1 MRNWMTRKNQRRIGI
16 ALALL
21 MILAMLLSMIP
32 VQATTATPDL
42 IIKAFNQDV
51 GTLVPG
57 AAFKLDLL
65 YRNVSTSTLT
75 DLSVDFTA
83 ASTDVTVVNQ
93 GTTFV
98 PADTELAPQE
108 DGSLPGINL
117 KYTGAGT
124 NGRIP
129 IQFNYNVG
137 GTATQTTAYIVLNVA
152 APSEPST
159 GPPPDTSKYKPTLN
173 VTFSGPN
180 VTDGGMQNQ
189 LTLLIKNMD
198 AAYPAKNVLITLPET
213 NAYPF
218 SGLSFGN
225 ALPILEIKPGESVSV
240 PFTITTDAYVPAG
253 VQKLPLK
260 LDFANP
266 WNDPFTQSI
275 TLDVTVRNAYTPGLL
290 LVEAGKPLPP
300 IAAGDE
306 FDLPVTVR
314 NQGKL
319 PVRNVKINIDGLSA
333 EGFMLASGSSRL
345 SWDRIDGSGTKT
357 VVLKLRAG
365 TKLTEGSYAVNF
377 QLEYQDERSDATE
390 STKDVQQLWLP
401 VTGAEEVDHS
411 LEVTAVTPSRTTMN
425 PGQTVT
431 VTIAL
436 KNSGTSEA
444 RQVRVSSEVAQNI
457 LFPTSQ
463 NLFIIKSLAP
473 GEEKKLNFT
482 FQAQADA
489 PRGSA
494 PITIKVEAPS
504 GTETPYTLSQ
514 AVSVFVAG
522 KSETEDTSKNVPKII
537 VFSYA
542 AEPALVTAGDEFDLH
557 LTFMNTHTGKS
568 IRNIK
573 ANFTVNESSNET
585 GSVFTPVGSSNT
597 FYVDSI
603 GPKNTV
609 DRTIR
614 LYTIPDA
621 KSKTYNVTV
630 SFGYE
635 DNAGN
640 PYTAEEI
647 IGIPVY
653 QPARFE
659 VSEPNYMPETMVGQM
674 MPISFEMYNLGKN
687 TLYNVKLKVE
697 AEPEGAVTFEP
708 KSQYYGNFDTGHNEY
723 AEVMLNPMMPGTV
736 SGRIL
741 VTYESASGEAE
752 EVVKEFVLNVMEMP
766 PFEQP
771 GEVLGPDG
779 KPLPIGPDGMPIF
792 PEEEPQGF
800 FAKLLAKPWILAI
813 AGVVLVGAV
822 ILVIRRIR
830 KKKEEK
836 GLEF

>member
-1 MRNWMTRKNQRRIGI
+1 MKFIMSRKNQRRVGI
-16 ALALL
+16 ILAIL
-21 MILAMLLSMIP
+21 MILSLFLGFIP
-32 VQATTATPDL
+32 VQGATVETPD
-42 IIKAFNQDV
+42 IIIEKFEQGRATIYPGDTFTLSLDYKNVSGDV
-51 GTLVPG
+51 MSELVIDFTLASTLV
-57 AAFKLDLL
+57 
-65 YRNVSTSTLT
+65 
-75 DLSVDFTA
+75 SV
-83 ASTDVTVVNQ
+83 VGQ
-93 GTTFV
+93 GTQILPNPQT
-98 PADTELAPQE
+98 LAIN
-108 DGSLPGINL
+108 GSGQIQGIEL
-117 KYTGAGT
+117 KYNGDGVD
-124 NGRIP
+124 GRIP
-129 IQFNYNVG
+129 IVFTHKIGAAV
-137 GTATQTTAYIVLNVA
+137 TTSTTAHIVLNVE
-152 APSEPST
+152 APSTST
-159 GPPPDTSKYKPTLN
+159 PTPTDTTKYKPTLDVSLVGAN
-173 VTFSGPN
+173 VA
-180 VTDGGMQNQ
+180 DGGAQNQ
-189 LTLLIKNMD
+189 LTVLIKNMD
-198 AAYPAKNVLITLPET
+198 PSYAAKNVMVSFPEGNT
-213 NAYPF
+213 YPF
-218 SGLSFGN
+218 SGLTFSGG
-225 ALPILEIKPGESVSV
+225 LPVAEIKPGATVQL
-240 PFTITTDAYVPAG
+240 PFSISTDPYTPAG
-253 VQKLPLK
+253 VKKLPLK
-260 LDFANP
+260 IDYTNP
-266 WNDPFTQSI
+266 WSDPFSQQVA
-275 TLDVTVRNAYTPGLL
+275 LDVTVRNAYTPGLL
-290 LVEAGKPLPP
+290 LVEAGKLSVP
-300 IAAGDE
+300 IAAGEE
-306 FDLPVTVR
+306 FELPLTIR

-319 PVRNVKINIDGLSA
+319 PVRNVKITLGSLSA

-345 SWDRIDGSGTKT
+345 SFDRVEGSGSKT
-357 VVLKLRAG
+357 IVLKLKAG
-365 TKLTEGSYAVNF
+365 AKLAEGSYAINF
-377 QLEYQDERSDATE
+377 KLNYEDDRGEATE
-390 STKDVQQLWLP
+390 DVQEVWLP

-431 VTIAL
+431 VTITL

-444 RQVRVSSEVAQNI
+444 RQVRVSSEVAQNV

-463 NLFIIKSLAP
+463 NLFIIKALAP

-494 PITIKVEAPS
+494 PITLKVEAPS

-522 KSETEDTSKNVPKII
+522 KSEAEDTSKNVPKII

-597 FYVDSI
+597 FYVDAI

-723 AEVMLNPMMPGTV
+723 AEVMLNPTMPGTV

-813 AGVVLVGAV
+813 AGIVLVGAV

>member
-1 MRNWMTRKNQRRIGI
+1 
-16 ALALL
+16 
-21 MILAMLLSMIP
+21 MILAMLLSMLP
-32 VQATTATPDL
+32 AQATTITPDL

-51 GTLVPG
+51 ATLVPG
-57 AAFKLDLL
+57 AEFQLDLL
-65 YRNVSTSTLT
+65 YRNVSAAPLT

-83 ASTDVTVVNQ
+83 ASTDVSVVNQ

-108 DGSLPGINL
+108 DGSLPGVRL
-117 KYTGAGT
+117 KYTGDGT

-129 IQFNYNVG
+129 IQFNYKVG

-152 APSEPST
+152 APSEAPS
-159 GPPPDTSKYKPTLN
+159 GPPQDTSKYKPTLH
-173 VTFSGPN
+173 VSVSGPN
-180 VTDGGMQNQ
+180 VTDGGSQNQ

-198 AAYPAKNVLITLPET
+198 VAYPAKNVLVTLPET
-213 NAYPF
+213 NVYPF
-218 SGLSFGN
+218 SGLSFEG

-260 LDFANP
+260 LDFMNP
-266 WNDPFTQSI
+266 WNDPFTQTA
-275 TLDVTVRNAYTPGLL
+275 TLDVTVRNNYTPGLL
-290 LVEAGKPLPP
+290 LVEAGKPLPAV
-300 IAAGDE
+300 AAGDE

-333 EGFMLASGSSRL
+333 DGFMLASGSSRL
-345 SWDRIDGSGTKT
+345 SWDRIDGSASKS

-365 TKLTEGSYAVNF
+365 AKLTEGSYAVNF
-377 QLEYQDERSDATE
+377 QLEYQDERSEAAE
-390 STKDVQQLWLP
+390 ATKDVQQLWLP

-411 LEVTAVTPSRTTMN
+411 LEVTSVTPSRTTMN

-431 VTIAL
+431 VTIAI
-436 KNSGTSEA
+436 KNTGTAEA
-444 RQVRVSSEVAQNI
+444 RQVRVGSEVAPNV

-463 NLFIIKSLAP
+463 NLFILKTLAP
-473 GEEKKLNFT
+473 GEEKKLSFT

-494 PITIKVEAPS
+494 PITLKVEAPS
-504 GTETPYTLSQ
+504 GSDTPYTLSQ

-522 KSETEDTSKNVPKII
+522 KTETTDTSKNVPKII
-537 VFSYA
+537 VYSYA

-568 IRNIK
+568 VRNIK
-573 ANFTVNESSNET
+573 ANFTVNEASNET

-597 FYVDSI
+597 FFVDAI

-635 DNAGN
+635 DDAGN

-687 TLYNVKLKVE
+687 TLYNVKLRVE
-697 AEPEGAVTFEP
+697 AEPEGAVSFEP
-708 KSQYYGNFDTGHNEY
+708 KTQYFGNFDTGHNEY
-723 AEVMLNPMMPGTV
+723 AEVMLNPMMPGPV

-752 EVVKEFVLNVMEMP
+752 EVAKEFALNVAEMP

-779 KPLPIGPDGMPIF
+779 NPLPIGPDGMPIF

-800 FAKLLAKPWILAI
+800 FAKLLAKPWILGI

-822 ILVIRRIR
+822 VLVIRRLR
-830 KKKEEK
+830 RKKEEK